1 MSQRDLG
8 ERLQAGLEA
17 LVRRDG
23 DVPHAVL
30 GVNKSG
36 DGFAWSGAAGS
47 TRKNGGEVMTAATPY
62 FVASVTKTFTAAAT
76 LLLEERGRLTLEDPL
91 DRYLPV
97 ALLDGLHRFR
107 GRELTGA
114 LTIAH
119 LLSHTSGLPD
129 YFQQRPAG
137 GQSVFD
143 RILAGEDPHW
153 DAEEAVRIAKALP
166 PRFTPQPLRERVDGR
181 LKAFYS
187 DTNYQVLGRVLESAA
202 GLPLHEVYQELIFSP
217 LGLADTYL
225 HGHGG
230 DRLEAPATI
239 HHRRIPLQLD
249 RAMRSFWA
257 DGGIVSTLADQLRFV
272 EALFEAGLFQRAETL
287 HRMQRWNRI
296 FFPFRYGYGLMRLE
310 VPGLPWPFPRAP
322 VLIGHSGASG
332 SFLFR
337 SERTGIYVAGTLDQ
351 IASPSRPIRYVLGV
365 VRQVEKALAGNR
377 PSPLRT

>member
-8 ERLQAGLEA
+8 ERLQARLEA
-17 LVRRDG
+17 LVRRNG

-30 GVNKSG
+30 GVKASA
-36 DGFAWSGAAGS
+36 DRFTWSGAAGV
-47 TRKNGGEVMTAATPY
+47 TRKNGGEVMTTATPF
-62 FVASVTKTFTAAAT
+62 FVASVTKTFTAVAT
-76 LLLEERGRLTLEDPL
+76 LQLEERGRLALEDPL
-91 DRYLPV
+91 DRHLPAAV
-97 ALLDGLHRFR
+97 LDSLHRFR
-107 GRELTGA
+107 GRDRTGELTV
-114 LTIAH
+114 AH

-129 YFQQRPAG
+129 YFQQRPPG
-137 GQSVFD
+137 GHSVFD
-143 RILAGEDPHW
+143 RILAGEDPQW
-153 DAEEAVRIAKALP
+153 DAEEAVRIAKELS
-166 PRFTPQPLRERVDGR
+166 PRFAPQPLRGQEAGR

-187 DTNYQVLGRVLESAA
+187 DTNYQILGRVLESAT

-230 DRLEAPATI
+230 DRRKPPATI
-239 HHRRIPLQLD
+239 HHRRLPLQLD

-272 EALFEAGLFQRAETL
+272 EALFEAGLFQRADTL

-322 VLIGHSGASG
+322 VLIGHSGSSG
-332 SFLFR
+332 SFLYR
-337 SERTGIYVAGTLDQ
+337 SERTGIYVAGTVDQ

-365 VRQVEKALAGNR
+365 IRQVEQALAGNR
-377 PSPLRT
+377 PSLLRT